1 MKRKAASCLLVL
13 AAIMT
18 MTPTIP
24 TLAAENP
31 DNTTQETTT
40 TGTQGA
46 TITYEQ
52 DSAFTVTIP
61 KTITLGQNKSATY
74 GVKVN
79 GDISGNETVTVTPDA
94 TLQLTDSNG
103 KAAVTGT
110 ITQDITEFAADQVN
124 LPDGGSTTGNIV
136 ANELTSGDW
145 SGNFEFAIGINKEL
159 VAGLYDADGKMVC
172 TWEES
177 GIDVCKDY
185 AFNNYKTDP
194 ASAYSVLQAKPEVK
208 SIVMPDSVTSI
219 GNYAF
224 YGCSSLTNI
233 TIPDSITSIGNNTFY
248 NCSSLTDVAVPN
260 GVTSI
265 GSYAFYG
272 CSNLTS
278 IAVPDGVIS
287 LGDHAFSRCSGLTAI
302 TIPNSVTNIKD
313 SAFSRC
319 TSLTSITVS
328 TSVTSI
334 ESGAFSGCIS
344 LASITIPDRAT
355 SIGNGAFNDCISLAS
370 VTYKGQTYTSKST
383 LTTAFGNNVTLGTNP
398 FSNTALTD

>member
-1 MKRKAASCLLVL
+1 MKRKAVSCLLVL

-177 GIDVCKDY
+177 GIDVGKDY

-265 GSYAFYG
+265 
-272 CSNLTS
+272 
-278 IAVPDGVIS
+278 
-287 LGDHAFSRCSGLTAI
+287 GDHAFSRCSGLTAI

>member
-1 MKRKAASCLLVL
+1 MKRKAVSCLLVL

-94 TLQLTDSNG
+94 TLHLTDSNG

-177 GIDVCKDY
+177 GIDVGKDY

-248 NCSSLTDVAVPN
+248 N
-260 GVTSI
+260 
-265 GSYAFYG
+265 

>member
-1 MKRKAASCLLVL
+1 MKRKAVSCLLVL

-24 TLAAENP
+24 TMAAENP

-159 VAGLYDADGKMVC
+159 VAGLYDADGKMVRKVRVKIGKNYYYFGS
-172 TWEES
+172 S
-177 GIDVCKDY
+177 GEMYTNKY
-185 AFNNYKTDP
+185 
-194 ASAYSVLQAKPEVK
+194 VK
-208 SIVMPDSVTSI
+208 IKGKRYYCDK
-219 GNYAF
+219 
-224 YGCSSLTNI
+224 
-233 TIPDSITSIGNNTFY
+233 
-248 NCSSLTDVAVPN
+248 N
-260 GVTSI
+260 GVMK
-265 GSYAFYG
+265 A
-272 CSNLTS
+272 
-278 IAVPDGVIS
+278 
-287 LGDHAFSRCSGLTAI
+287 
-302 TIPNSVTNIKD
+302 K
-313 SAFSRC
+313 
-319 TSLTSITVS
+319 
-328 TSVTSI
+328 
-334 ESGAFSGCIS
+334 
-344 LASITIPDRAT
+344 
-355 SIGNGAFNDCISLAS
+355 
-370 VTYKGQTYTSKST
+370 
-383 LTTAFGNNVTLGTNP
+383 
-398 FSNTALTD
+398 